1 MVILAALIVFFII
14 FYVLKKHVGPAHLA
28 VIAGMCVYDS
38 FGQNLVNG
46 IMKAVHSA
54 PRNLIEVIVFLSFVL
69 ILPFILYLR
78 SGRGG
83 LFGILRVIEAAT
95 FSALL
100 VSICAWCISY
110 LLPLD
115 SLSTNILAGIN
126 AVKGIIVVAG
136 IAFAY
141 FDILVYKSND

>member
-1 MVILAALIVFFII
+1 MIIIAALAVFFII

-38 FGQNLVNG
+38 FGHNLVDG
-46 IMKAVHSA
+46 TAKVVHSA
-54 PRNLIEVIVFLSFVL
+54 PRSLLEVIIFLTFVL

-83 LFGILRVIEAAT
+83 LFGILRIIEAAT

-100 VSICAWCISY
+100 VSICSWCISY
-110 LLPLD
+110 LIPLD
-115 SLSTNILAGIN
+115 SLSTSILSGIN
-126 AVKGIIVVAG
+126 AIKGIIVVAG

-141 FDILVYKSND
+141 FDILVYRENN

>member
-1 MVILAALIVFFII
+1 MIIIAALAVFFII

-38 FGQNLVNG
+38 FGHNLVDG
-46 IMKAVHSA
+46 VAKVVHSA
-54 PRNLIEVIVFLSFVL
+54 PRSLLEVIIFLTFVL

-83 LFGILRVIEAAT
+83 LFGILRIIEAAT

-100 VSICAWCISY
+100 VSICSWCISY
-110 LLPLD
+110 LIPLD
-115 SLSTNILAGIN
+115 SLSTSILSGIN
-126 AVKGIIVVAG
+126 TIKGIIVVAG

-141 FDILVYKSND
+141 FDILVYRENN

>member
-1 MVILAALIVFFII
+1 MIIIAALAIFFII

-38 FGQNLVNG
+38 FGHNLVDG
-46 IMKAVHSA
+46 AAKVVHSA
-54 PRNLIEVIVFLSFVL
+54 PRSLLEVIIFLTFVL

-83 LFGILRVIEAAT
+83 LFGILRIIEAAT

-100 VSICAWCISY
+100 VSICSWCISY
-110 LLPLD
+110 LIPLD
-115 SLSTNILAGIN
+115 SLSTSILSGIN
-126 AVKGIIVVAG
+126 AIKGIIVVAG

-141 FDILVYKSND
+141 FDILVYRENN